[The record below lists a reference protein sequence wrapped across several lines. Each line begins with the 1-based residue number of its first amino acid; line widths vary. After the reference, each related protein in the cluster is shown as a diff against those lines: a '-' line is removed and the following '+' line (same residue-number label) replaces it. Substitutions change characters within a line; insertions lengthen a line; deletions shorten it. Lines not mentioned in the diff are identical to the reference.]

1 MEKLLEFCNIADT
14 SVKEFEGKK
23 NYIAT
28 GDVIENRIIKFEEI
42 TFNNRPSRANQM
54 VKIGDVLFAKMK
66 DTIKVLMIDE
76 NNVDNIYSTGFFV
89 IEPKNNIESKFIYW
103 LFNSNS
109 FNEQKNKNCK
119 GATQKALNNEGLS
132 KITIMEL
139 PTLSEQRKIINKLD
153 KIQEIIN
160 IRKKQKEDLD
170 RLIKSKFVELFG
182 NVEYNEKNFKEVEMQ
197 NIAKISSSKRI
208 YAREYQENG
217 VPFYRSKEII
227 ELAQNKKPT
236 IELFISKERY
246 EEIREKY
253 GVPKKG
259 DVLITAVGTIGVIWV
274 VDTSEPFY
282 YKDGNLLQV
291 RLNENISHIYFKYVL
306 NKLINIF
313 KNKNVS
319 GSAYLALTIEKFKH
333 MKIILPPIEL
343 QNEFENIVKK
353 IEKQNSII
361 KKSLEEME
369 NLKKSL
375 MNKYFR

>member
-1 MEKLLEFCNIADT
+1 
-14 SVKEFEGKK
+14 
-23 NYIAT
+23 
-28 GDVIENRIIKFEEI
+28 
-42 TFNNRPSRANQM
+42 
-54 VKIGDVLFAKMK
+54 
-66 DTIKVLMIDE
+66 
-76 NNVDNIYSTGFFV
+76 
-89 IEPKNNIESKFIYW
+89 
-103 LFNSNS
+103 
-109 FNEQKNKNCK
+109 
-119 GATQKALNNEGLS
+119 
-132 KITIMEL
+132 
-139 PTLSEQRKIINKLD
+139 
-153 KIQEIIN
+153 
-160 IRKKQKEDLD
+160 
-170 RLIKSKFVELFG
+170 
-182 NVEYNEKNFKEVEMQ
+182 MQ